1 MRLRNFVRA
10 HVAGHDDDRIA
21 EVHRATLAIGQA
33 TFFQNLQQNVED
45 IGVRFLDL
53 VKQHHRVR
61 ALTHGLRKLTALVEA
76 HVARRRTH
84 QARHAVLFHIFG
96 HVEGDKRVLGVEQEL
111 RKRLGKLGFS
121 HAGRTQENKRTRRSF
136 RVFQACARTTDGL
149 GQRRNGFILANDA
162 LVQHTFH
169 AQQLRGFRFRKV
181 GHRHARGHGHH
192 IGHFLFRNF
201 LDFLAA
207 VFRKFLYRL
216 VTLVAQLFFLVA
228 QLRGLLVVLRG
239 NGGGALFGHLA
250 QLFFQRAHFFGQHHV
265 ANAHARARLVNHV
278 NGLVGQ
284 ETILDVALGQ
294 RHRRLQR
301 FVGEVH
307 VMMRLVAVAQAFHNA
322 NGLFRGRFGNRKRL
336 EATRQGTVLLK
347 VLAEFFKRGSANN
360 LNLATAQ
367 RRLQNSR
374 SVNGTFG
381 GTGTDQRVDLVD
393 EQDNLAVVLHFLDAF
408 LQALFEFTA
417 KLAARN
423 QRGHVQR
430 DNALATQKIGHLIR
444 HDELGQSFHHG
455 GFAHTR
461 LAQQQRVVLLAT
473 RQNLHHALYFFRAAD
488 NRVQLAIAR
497 FFRKIGAEFLQD
509 ALLRGLAAKRIVA
522 RQHGSLPH
530 QVMQHAT
537 DVVARHA
544 QAAQHVKRRSFAFAH
559 YTQQQ
564 VLGGNVALAHLQRF
578 AQGVLQNALHTRR
591 EVQMP

>member
-10 HVAGHDDDRIA
+10 HVAGHDDDRVA

-33 TFFQNLQQNVED
+33 TFFQDLQQNVED
-45 IGVRFLDL
+45 IGVRLLDL
-53 VKQHHRVR
+53 IEQHHRVR
-61 ALTHGLRKLTALVEA
+61 TLTHGLRKLAALVEA
-76 HVARRRTH
+76 HVTRRRTH
-84 QARHAVLFHIFG
+84 QARHAVLFHVFG

-111 RKRLGKLGFS
+111 GQRLGKLGFT

-136 RVFQACARTTDGL
+136 RVFQACARTTDSL

-162 LVQHTFH
+162 LVQHAFH

-192 IGHFLFRNF
+192 VGHFFFRNF
-201 LDFLAA
+201 LDFPAA
-207 VFRKFLYRL
+207 FLGKVLYC
-216 VTLVAQLFFLVA
+216 LVALGAQFFFLVA
-228 QLRGLLVVLRG
+228 QLRSLLVILRG

-265 ANAHARARLVNHV
+265 ANAHARARFVNHV
-278 NGLVGQ
+278 NGLVRQ
-284 ETILDVALGQ
+284 ETILNVALGQ

-301 FVGEVH
+301 FIGEVH
-307 VMMRLVAVAQAFHNA
+307 VMVRLVAVTQAFHNA

-336 EATRQGTVLLK
+336 EATRQGAIFLE
-347 VLAEFFKRGSANN
+347 VLAELFKRGGANN
-360 LNLATAQ
+360 LDFATAQ
-367 RRLQNSR
+367 RRLQNS
-374 SVNGTFG
+374 SGVNGAFS
-381 GTGTDQRVDLVD
+381 GTGANQRMDLVD

-417 KLAARN
+417 KLAARH
-423 QRGHVQR
+423 QRGHIQR
-430 DNALATQKIGHLIR
+430 DNALATQQIGHLIR

-455 GFAHTR
+455 GFAHAR

-473 RQNLHHALYFFRAAD
+473 RQDLHHALDFFRAAD
-488 NRVQLAIAR
+488 NGVQLAIAR
-497 FFRKIGAEFLQD
+497 FFCKIGAEFLQD

-522 RQHGSLPH
+522 RQHGGLPH
-530 QVMQHAT
+530 QVVQHAT
-537 DVVARHA
+537 DVVARYA
-544 QAAQHVKRRSFAFAH
+544 QAVQHVKSGPFALAH
-559 YTQQQ
+559 NAQQQ
-564 VLGGNVALAHLQRF
+564 VLGGNVALAHLQRL